1 MYKWWRTFAMIYN
14 AWRIPKLPRML
25 ATRYDSIPRET
36 IDVMR
41 RLGIRDP
48 RGIQVAMRRYNVTS
62 IKDLVAL
69 LEYQKPKRNIR
80 QRLWLAVARIIG
92 ETDHPTF
99 FREIRKKPPSGAK
112 LTAKVEISQRIKTAR
127 HIMSGGEDV

>member
-1 MYKWWRTFAMIYN
+1 MSNKWWVTFAMIYN

-25 ATRYDSIPRET
+25 AAKYDYIPKDT
-36 IDVMR
+36 VYVMR

-80 QRLWLAVARIIG
+80 RRIWLAFARIIG
-92 ETDHPTF
+92 ETDHPTY
-99 FREIRKKPPSGAK
+99 FREIRQKQPSGAK
-112 LTAKVEISQRIKTAR
+112 LTVEACIRERLKKAKEFLK
-127 HIMSGGEDV
+127 

>member
-1 MYKWWRTFAMIYN
+1 MTFFMIYN

-25 ATRYDSIPRET
+25 ATKYDSIPKET
-36 IDVMR
+36 VDVMR

-62 IKDLVAL
+62 IKDLVAI

-80 QRLWLAVARIIG
+80 HRLWLAFARIIG

-99 FREIRKKPPSGAK
+99 FREIRRKSPPDAK
-112 LTAKVEISQRIKTAR
+112 LTADRCIKDRIKTAK
-127 HIMSGGEDV
+127 EFLK